1 MDITELKKTYTKNQA
16 KYSLTGFKIL
26 RRDERR
32 KRSYG
37 RKYREKG
44 SKR

>member
-1 MDITELKKTYTKNQA
+1 MDITRTKKTYNKKPRQI
-16 KYSLTGFKIL
+16 SLTGFKIL